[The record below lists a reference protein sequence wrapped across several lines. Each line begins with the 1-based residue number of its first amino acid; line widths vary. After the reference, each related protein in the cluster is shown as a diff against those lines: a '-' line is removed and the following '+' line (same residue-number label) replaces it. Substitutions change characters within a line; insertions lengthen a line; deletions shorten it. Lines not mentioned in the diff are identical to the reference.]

1 MSIKYLQD
9 QQLNQVQQSPNNSP
23 WAKLIA
29 QSEMLERNKMR
40 QPQGQAPQGTVAGNI
55 QQQLIDAQMKQE
67 SETQNADL
75 YKSQMLAQL
84 IGSGQI
90 PANFSAQGY
99 ADGGLTQPQAGTGAY
114 RGIVL
119 PGQTPQLQGMAQP
132 QGAPISFRSA
142 LQPDSQ
148 DPNAQE
154 KKHGMLQSLL
164 DNSIVGMAQGKANIG
179 NAMQD
184 YADLFSGKVFSRG
197 FAEGGDIRGFAA
209 GGESMAE
216 QLARIKPEIE
226 ATLRDQGWTK
236 EVIDRYVSAYKPEM
250 GRGFTNQ
257 FPATTAQPPS
267 LNDMLEMQ
275 RRKMAQTGLGVSN
288 PDLPG
293 LPPSAEQPSGLLN
306 PNPLN
311 FPQRKPAQYTPQ
323 QTSAMETLAQ
333 SPEAQKRLTGPQG
346 RVALPHI
353 AQVSESPELQE
364 YYKSLYEPKPDAT
377 RGDILSQLGKANAPG
392 EGQMRIPTR
401 EDMMRQ
407 AQGPSTGT
415 DSLAEFKNRMYG
427 ADPSVVNPA
436 RSNLMGTLLNVAEQ
450 KEAVNPARSN
460 LMGTLLNVAEQKE
473 ALANQP
479 KPSMTEK
486 LREAGMAGYNDNT
499 ILDTMA
505 NKMSATDRIN
515 AANRPDIPVEP
526 VAPDAWSGAEAGKG
540 LGEELK
546 GVGQGIAGLFKG
558 PVGVA
563 GKALRAVAPVGD
575 LMAVH
580 DVTGSPLPMLAK
592 AAGVNVPSSIGGVPV
607 SQGGPSQLAMDL
619 MGSPTARLNQ
629 VGSGISDAA
638 QYVGDKATSA
648 YDQFKNRLNAPP
660 SVPQTDISQMADLYN
675 KAAIPQQPTIGDF
688 SGSATPQT
696 KGPAANEKGVIT
708 NPHSANK
715 HESTTANTAA
725 INQAHGQGQTQ
736 DTSPVTQAVQQ
747 AATVAQ
753 ADQAANKTSDTG
765 MGQGSILDSLYS
777 KLKDTDVDYSDL
789 AKRISENE
797 YDLARERKD
806 GTFNAILGGV
816 GAALS
821 KAGSYEGVGD
831 RVFKPGLGA
840 IAGAGITGGL
850 KMSAA
855 SDEAISKKSQDN
867 MTAMLA
873 LKKLKRESMN
883 DVLDALSAQKQ
894 NEVYAQSV
902 ANTALSHRDT
912 AANNAMKTAIDFQQL
927 NINNQVAHKNMEHL
941 DAQIADLYNKASS
954 DPNIQGKVSLAAD
967 KARMTKD
974 VLTSLINGMVQP
986 SDPRYIEAM
995 SNFNAAYS
1003 DLNSLGGYLKIP
1015 TTVVA
1020 PNAGSSGA
1028 NPRGTIV
1035 SKTPIQQ

>member
-55 QQQLIDAQMKQE
+55 QQQLMAAQEQE
-67 SETQNADL
+67 GERQNADL

-90 PANFSAQGY
+90 PANFASQGY
-99 ADGGLTQPQAGTGAY
+99 ADGGLTQPSMQPGTGAY
-114 RGIVL
+114 RGIMM
-119 PGQTPQLQGMAQP
+119 PNQPSQMQGQRPTYIPP
-132 QGAPISFRSA
+132 S
-142 LQPDSQ
+142 SQ

-154 KKHGMLQSLL
+154 KKHGILQTLL
-164 DNSIVGMAQGKANIG
+164 DNSM
-179 NAMQD
+179 
-184 YADLFSGKVFSRG
+184 YSGKGTIDSNMQMYSDMLTGKLFSRG

-216 QLARIKPEIE
+216 QLARIKPQIE
-226 ATLRDQGWTK
+226 ATLKNQGWTK
-236 EVIDRYVSAYKPEM
+236 EAIDRYVSAYKPEM

-257 FPATTAQPPS
+257 LPATTAQPPS
-267 LNDMLEMQ
+267 FEDMLNLQ
-275 RRKMAQTGLGVSN
+275 RQKAAQTGVGIKPFTAEPEPPHPFQQAAEERAARLREELQLAPHREAAEARAAKLRAIQEQAAGAQRTLPAPGPTSASSLESVLGKDANVQDFINSLKSKQLATTEAPASAVPEGLEN
-288 PDLPG
+288 PPAVRTGTG
-293 LPPSAEQPSGLLN
+293 LPAETNYGKGATIDAPYFVHPNATPNADATAKSAWESADILDRAKNNWDKGQSTEAKAWLKEQADKPHFGAN
-306 PNPLN
+306 P
-311 FPQRKPAQYTPQ
+311 PAVIEQN
-323 QTSAMETLAQ
+323 EWL
-333 SPEAQKRLTGPQG
+333 K
-346 RVALPHI
+346 
-353 AQVSESPELQE
+353 
-364 YYKSLYEPKPDAT
+364 PKPGET
-377 RGDILSQLGKANAPG
+377 PYRGMP
-392 EGQMRIPTR
+392 EM
-401 EDMMRQ
+401 
-407 AQGPSTGT
+407 
-415 DSLAEFKNRMYG
+415 
-427 ADPSVVNPA
+427 V
-436 RSNLMGTLLNVAEQ
+436 
-450 KEAVNPARSN
+450 
-460 LMGTLLNVAEQKE
+460 
-473 ALANQP
+473 
-479 KPSMTEK
+479 EK
-486 LREAGMAGYNDNT
+486 GL
-499 ILDTMA
+499 
-505 NKMSATDRIN
+505 N
-515 AANRPDIPVEP
+515 AAKQGIG
-526 VAPDAWSGAEAGKG
+526 SLGTGAGKV
-540 LGEELK
+540 LSA
-546 GVGQGIAGLFKG
+546 IS
-558 PVGVA
+558 
-563 GKALRAVAPVGD
+563 PVGD

-592 AAGVNVPSSIGGVPV
+592 AAGVDVPSSIGGVPV

-660 SVPQTDISQMADLYN
+660 SVPQTDISQFGVDT

-688 SGSATPQT
+688 SGSVTPQT
-696 KGPAANEKGVIT
+696 KGPATNEKGVIT

-725 INQAHGQGQTQ
+725 INQAHGQEQSQ
-736 DTSPVTQAVQQ
+736 STSPVTQAVQQ

-753 ADQAANKTSDTG
+753 ADQAANRSSDTG

-831 RVFKPGLGA
+831 RVFRPGLGA

-855 SDEAISKKSQDN
+855 SGEAISKKSQDN

-883 DVLDALSAQKQ
+883 DVLDAISAQKQ
-894 NEVYAQSV
+894 TDVYAQSV

-912 AANNAMKTAIDFQQL
+912 AANNAMKNVIDFGQL
-927 NINNQVAHKNMEHL
+927 NINKQMAAKNMEHL

-954 DPNIQGKVSLAAD
+954 DPNLQGKVNLAAD
-967 KARMTKD
+967 KAKTAKD

-986 SDPRYIEAM
+986 SDPRYIEAT
-995 SNFNAAYS
+995 SNFNAAFA
-1003 DLNSLGGYLKIP
+1003 DLSSLGIALKIP

-1028 NPRGTIV
+1028 NPRGIIV
-1035 SKTPIQQ
+1035 DRTQLPQ

>member
-23 WAKLIA
+23 WAKLVA

-67 SETQNADL
+67 SEAQNADL

-90 PANFSAQGY
+90 PANFAAQGY
-99 ADGGLTQPQAGTGAY
+99 ASGGLTQPGTGTYA
-114 RGIVL
+114 GIMV
-119 PGQTPQLQGMAQP
+119 PNQQP
-132 QGAPISFRSA
+132 ATSTRMPNYM
-142 LQPDSQ
+142 PPNSQ

-154 KKHGMLQSLL
+154 KKHGLLQSMI
-164 DNSIVGMAQGKANIG
+164 DNSIFKAPTTENFMSNLGDMA
-179 NAMQD
+179 
-184 YADLFSGKVFSRG
+184 SGKFLSRG

-216 QLARIKPEIE
+216 QLARIRPQIE
-226 ATLRDQGWTK
+226 ATLKDQGWTK
-236 EVIDRYVSAYKPEM
+236 EAIDRYVSAYKPEM

-267 LNDMLEMQ
+267 FEDMLNLQ
-275 RRKMAQTGLGVSN
+275 RQKAAQTGLGVKDPN
-288 PDLPG
+288 TIRI
-293 LPPSAEQPSGLLN
+293 PPESGY
-306 PNPLN
+306 PTGVSP
-311 FPQRKPAQYTPQ
+311 KPYMQSTPQ
-323 QTSAMETLAQ
+323 QTPAMETLAQ
-333 SPEAQKRLTGPQG
+333 SPEAQKLLTGPQA

-364 YYKSLYEPKPDAT
+364 YYKSLYGPKPDVT
-377 RGDILSQLGKANAPG
+377 RGDILSQLGKANPPG
-392 EGQMRIPTR
+392 EAQMRIPTR
-401 EDMMRQ
+401 EDMLRQ
-407 AQGPSTGT
+407 AQGTTTGT
-415 DSLAEFKNRMYG
+415 DPLAEFKNRMYG
-427 ADPSVVNPA
+427 ENTGA
-436 RSNLMGTLLNVAEQ
+436 LNA
-450 KEAVNPARSN
+450 PRSN

-515 AANRPDIPVEP
+515 AANKPDIPVEP
-526 VAPDAWSGAEAGKG
+526 AAPDAWSGAEAGKG

-563 GKALRAVAPVGD
+563 GKALRAVAPIGD
-575 LMAVH
+575 LMAVN

-648 YDQFKNRLNAPP
+648 YDQFKNRLDSAQGTGTPYTPPAETSPNVAPWLNEAVNKQQTP
-660 SVPQTDISQMADLYN
+660 PQTPAPD
-675 KAAIPQQPTIGDF
+675 KAKFA
-688 SGSATPQT
+688 S
-696 KGPAANEKGVIT
+696 
-708 NPHSANK
+708 SANK
-715 HESTTANTAA
+715 SEKAAENVQVRDKVFNQGPTANTTEGHPVGDAVTRLSA
-725 INQAHGQGQTQ
+725 LAQT
-736 DTSPVTQAVQQ
+736 
-747 AATVAQ
+747 
-753 ADQAANKTSDTG
+753 DQAMNKTSDTG
-765 MGQGSILDSLYS
+765 MGEGSILDSLYS
-777 KLKDTDVDYSDL
+777 KLKDSDVDYSDL
-789 AKRISENE
+789 AKRISQNE

-806 GTFNAILGGV
+806 GTLNAILGGV

-831 RVFKPGLGA
+831 RVFRPGLGA
-840 IAGAGITGGL
+840 IAGAGIMGGL

-855 SDEAISKKSQDN
+855 SDEAIDKKSQDN
-867 MTAMLA
+867 MVAALA

-883 DVLDALSAQKQ
+883 DVLDAISAQKQ
-894 NEVYAQSV
+894 TDVYAQSV

-912 AANNAMKTAIDFQQL
+912 AANNAMKNAIDYQQL
-927 NINNQVAHKNMEHL
+927 GINRQMAFKNMEHL

-954 DPNIQGKVSLAAD
+954 DPNMQNKVNLAAD
-967 KARMTKD
+967 KAKTAKD
-974 VLTSLINGMVQP
+974 VLTSLTNGMVQP
-986 SDPRYIEAM
+986 SDPRYIKAT
-995 SNFNAAYS
+995 SDFNAAFA
-1003 DLNSLGGYLKIP
+1003 DLNSLGIALKIP
-1015 TTVVA
+1015 TTVV
-1020 PNAGSSGA
+1020 PNAGSQ
-1028 NPRGTIV
+1028 
-1035 SKTPIQQ
+1035 TPQTTEEWAQQGYIKR